1 MMKEL
6 LKTLQIK
13 VNDKTYLKDPET
25 SDLGKRIVEHSII
38 LINEIGFESFTF
50 RKLGLKINSN
60 ESSIYRYFENKHKL
74 LLYLTS
80 WYWAWIEYQIVFET
94 YSIENNVKK
103 SEKVIEIISKKFFPN
118 SMFQGWSKSKC

>member
-38 LINEIGFESFTF
+38 LINEIGFEAFTF

-74 LLYLTS
+74 LL
-80 WYWAWIEYQIVFET
+80 
-94 YSIENNVKK
+94 
-103 SEKVIEIISKKFFPN
+103 
-118 SMFQGWSKSKC
+118 